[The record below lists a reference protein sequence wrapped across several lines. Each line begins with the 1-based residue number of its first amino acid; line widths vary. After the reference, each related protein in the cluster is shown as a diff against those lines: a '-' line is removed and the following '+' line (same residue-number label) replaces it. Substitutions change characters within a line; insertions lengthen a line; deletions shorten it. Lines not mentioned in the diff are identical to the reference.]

1 MAYIGREPT
10 YGAFERQS
18 LTADGSTVT
27 FTLDYTVAST
37 SSILVS
43 VAGVVQEPNSA
54 YILAGGGTQITFTEA
69 PASGETVF
77 LIYLGIAYEGA
88 IVGQASF
95 TSFNELAETSAD
107 NDRFLVYDISAQQ
120 VKYIESQYL
129 VGITSRTELAERAAA
144 DDEFLVYDT
153 SASQIKKIQTSNIVK
168 ATTQRDY
175 TGDGSTTTFTVS
187 SGVSEDNLL
196 VMNEGLV
203 LLPGTDYTVSGT
215 TLTLTTAPSAN
226 DKIDIRE
233 LPA

>member
-1 MAYIGREPT
+1 MAYLGREPT

-18 LTADGSTVT
+18 LTADGSTTT

-43 VAGVVQEPNSA
+43 VAGVLQEPNSA
-54 YILAGGGTQITFTEA
+54 YTLGSGGTQIVFTEA
-69 PASGETVF
+69 PDASDTVF
-77 LIYLGIAYEGA
+77 LIYLGIAYDGA
-88 IVGQASF
+88 VVGQASF
-95 TSFNELAETSAD
+95 TSFTELAARAASD
-107 NDRFLVYDISAQQ
+107 DRFLVYDLSAQE
-120 VKYIESQYL
+120 VKY
-129 VGITSRTELAERAAA
+129 
-144 DDEFLVYDT
+144 
-153 SASQIKKIQTSNIVK
+153 IQTSNIVK
-168 ATTQRDY
+168 STVQRDY

-187 SGVSEDNLL
+187 SGVTEDNLL

>member
-1 MAYIGREPT
+1 MAYLGREPT

-18 LTADGSTVT
+18 LTADGSTTT

-43 VAGVVQEPNSA
+43 VAGVLQEPNSA
-54 YILAGGGTQITFTEA
+54 YTLGSGGTQIVFTEA
-69 PASGETVF
+69 PGASDTVF
-77 LIYLGIAYEGA
+77 LIYLGIAYDGA
-88 IVGQASF
+88 VVGQASF
-95 TSFNELAETSAD
+95 TSYTELAARAASD
-107 NDRFLVYDISAQQ
+107 DRFLVYDLSAQQ
-120 VKYIESQYL
+120 VKWIE
-129 VGITSRTELAERAAA
+129 
-144 DDEFLVYDT
+144 
-153 SASQIKKIQTSNIVK
+153 TSNIVK

>member
-1 MAYIGREPT
+1 MAYLGREPT

-18 LTADGSTVT
+18 ITPDGSTTT
-27 FTLDYTVAST
+27 FTLTYTVAST

-43 VAGVVQEPNSA
+43 VAGVIQEPNSA
-54 YILAGGGTQITFTEA
+54 YTLASGGTQITFTEA
-69 PASGETVF
+69 VDSGETVF

-95 TSFNELAETSAD
+95 TSFNELNARAATD
-107 NDRFLVYDISAQQ
+107 DRFLVYDLSAQE
-120 VKYIESQYL
+120 VKY
-129 VGITSRTELAERAAA
+129 
-144 DDEFLVYDT
+144 
-153 SASQIKKIQTSNIVK
+153 IQTSNIVK
-168 ATTQRDY
+168 STVQRDY

-187 SGVSEDNLL
+187 SGVTEDNLL

-203 LLPGTDYTVSGT
+203 LLPGTDYTVSGS

>member
-1 MAYIGREPT
+1 
-10 YGAFERQS
+10 
-18 LTADGSTVT
+18 LT
-27 FTLDYTVAST
+27 YTVAST

-43 VAGVVQEPNSA
+43 VAGVIQEPNSA
-54 YILAGGGTQITFTEA
+54 YTLASGGTQITFTEA
-69 PASGETVF
+69 VDSGETVF

-95 TSFNELAETSAD
+95 TSFNELNARAATD
-107 NDRFLVYDISAQQ
+107 DRFLVYDLSAQE
-120 VKYIESQYL
+120 VKY
-129 VGITSRTELAERAAA
+129 
-144 DDEFLVYDT
+144 
-153 SASQIKKIQTSNIVK
+153 IQTSNIVK
-168 ATTQRDY
+168 STVQRDY

-187 SGVSEDNLL
+187 SGVTEDNLL

-203 LLPGTDYTVSGT
+203 LLPGTDYTVSGS

>member
-1 MAYIGREPT
+1 MAYLGREPT

-43 VAGVVQEPNSA
+43 VAGVIQEPNSA
-54 YILAGGGTQITFTEA
+54 YTLASGGTQITFTEA
-69 PASGETVF
+69 PESGETVF

-95 TSFNELAETSAD
+95 TSLSELAARAASD
-107 NDRFLVYDISAQQ
+107 DRFLVYDLSAQQ
-120 VKYIESQYL
+120 VKWIE
-129 VGITSRTELAERAAA
+129 
-144 DDEFLVYDT
+144 
-153 SASQIKKIQTSNIVK
+153 TSNIVK

>member
-1 MAYIGREPT
+1 MAYLGREPA

-18 LTADGSTVT
+18 LTPDGSTTT

-43 VAGVVQEPNSA
+43 VAGVLQEPNSA
-54 YILAGGGTQITFTEA
+54 YTLASGGTQITFTGA
-69 PASGETVF
+69 PASGATVF

-95 TSFNELAETSAD
+95 TSFNELNARAATD
-107 NDRFLVYDISAQQ
+107 DRFLVYDLSAQE
-120 VKYIESQYL
+120 VKY
-129 VGITSRTELAERAAA
+129 
-144 DDEFLVYDT
+144 
-153 SASQIKKIQTSNIVK
+153 IQTSNIVK
-168 ATTQRDY
+168 STVQRDY

-187 SGVSEDNLL
+187 SGVTEDNLL

>member
-1 MAYIGREPT
+1 MAYIGREPQ

-43 VAGVVQEPNSA
+43 VSGVVQEPSSA
-54 YILAGGGTQITFTEA
+54 YNLANGGTQITFTEA

-77 LIYLGIAYEGA
+77 VIYLGIAYEGA

-95 TSFNELAETSAD
+95 TAFDELAERAATT
-107 NDRFLVYDISAQQ
+107 DRFLVYDLSTTQ
-120 VKYIESQYL
+120 VKW
-129 VGITSRTELAERAAA
+129 
-144 DDEFLVYDT
+144 
-153 SASQIKKIQTSNIVK
+153 IKTVNIVK

-215 TLTLTTAPSAN
+215 TLTLTTAPEAN